1 MYDYKTDVKSNQ
13 DILENSINR
22 LTSQDEIKWKH
33 EMQITKHKELLERRK
48 QYGFNRGSIT
58 SQLKQHQIKPTEF
71 AEYGR
76 DDEFSLN
83 SYHSPTL
90 DNFNGSLQY
99 RRKAKIFDKFVN
111 VVNNK
116 PEAGI
121 NFLDNPPQ
129 KLPYIY
135 KQHSS
140 NIPLKRERNLDSL
153 LCRDVQPVNK
163 TSQDSRRVSDGSMV
177 TEPRGKNS

>member
-1 MYDYKTDVKSNQ
+1 
-13 DILENSINR
+13 
-22 LTSQDEIKWKH
+22 
-33 EMQITKHKELLERRK
+33 MQITKHKELLERRK
-48 QYGFNRGSIT
+48 QYGLNRGSIT

-71 AEYGR
+71 VEYGR

-116 PEAGI
+116 PE
-121 NFLDNPPQ
+121 
-129 KLPYIY
+129 
-135 KQHSS
+135 
-140 NIPLKRERNLDSL
+140 
-153 LCRDVQPVNK
+153 
-163 TSQDSRRVSDGSMV
+163 
-177 TEPRGKNS
+177 TEQEFSAMICWLNNEAAKNRAKYTDLIKNSSS